1 MRCVCARGDHYL
13 GREDRPD
20 DSLVD
25 GKKEGGITHRLTHHR
40 MPNARWPKASFTHD
54 THDTQSAKRHT
65 HTHTTHALCTKRR
78 TGCAGGAGVGAPQGA
93 KGHARPLH
101 RLCASRP
108 ATTEHRQLRE
118 GTACRARVRWRK
130 RHITSIAR
138 SFYILIAG
146 IEFVVLH
153 KSQSKEIEKRAAPPS
168 SGND

>member
-1 MRCVCARGDHYL
+1 VRVVRAVRVCARSDHYDYL

-54 THDTQSAKRHT
+54 TQSAHTAHDTRHT
-65 HTHTTHALCTKRR
+65 RHTTHALCTKRR
-78 TGCAGGAGVGAPQGA
+78 TSCAGGAGVGAPQGA

-101 RLCASRP
+101 RLCSSRP

-138 SFYILIAG
+138 SFYVLIECWDRICRSTQIA
-146 IEFVVLH
+146 IE
-153 KSQSKEIEKRAAPPS
+153 R
-168 SGND
+168 N